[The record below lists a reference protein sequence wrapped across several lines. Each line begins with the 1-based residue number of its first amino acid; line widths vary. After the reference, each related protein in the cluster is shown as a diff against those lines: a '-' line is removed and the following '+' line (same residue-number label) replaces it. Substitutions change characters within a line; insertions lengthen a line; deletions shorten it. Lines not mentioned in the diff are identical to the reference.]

1 MTKVSK
7 RFQVVIERAARKKL
21 GIHPGWVAVQTVVGD
36 HLEMRF
42 LPPEHNRSLAGSL
55 NSYARGPVEDYA
67 TEKGAGWLGHV
78 EAEWST
84 GARTS

>member
-1 MTKVSK
+1 MSKVSE
-7 RFQVVIERAARKKL
+7 RFQVVIERAARQKL

-42 LPPEHNRSLAGSL
+42 LPPEHDRSLAGSL
-55 NSYARGPVEDYA
+55 NAYARAPVEDYA
-67 TEKGAGWLGHV
+67 AEKEAGWLRQV
-78 EAEWST
+78 DAEWRA